1 MEKIS
6 QRMMEKQLQKALNEC
21 AFAQPSS
28 VKPQG
33 LINDK
38 ETMPK
43 VTLIIRL
50 EEGKLKI
57 EETEYTREFLYVD

>member
-6 QRMMEKQLQKALNEC
+6 QRMMEKQLQKALAIEYVRNNYKQNEISVDKLKMQKFILSCNEC

-33 LINDK
+33 LINDNNN
-38 ETMPK
+38 
-43 VTLIIRL
+43 
-50 EEGKLKI
+50 
-57 EETEYTREFLYVD
+57 